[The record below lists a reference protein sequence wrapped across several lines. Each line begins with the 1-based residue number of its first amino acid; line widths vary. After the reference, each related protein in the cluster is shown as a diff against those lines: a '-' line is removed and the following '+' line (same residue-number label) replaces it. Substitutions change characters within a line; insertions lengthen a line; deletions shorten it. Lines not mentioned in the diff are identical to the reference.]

1 MTFKENLIKARS
13 HIIFLLGL
21 LAAFAAV
28 IALERWDIEG
38 LSRVPDLPASQQE
51 GPIRVLEALQEKWI
65 AKEMGIPAAPPRS
78 LSEREMGWARIAWKY
93 FESNVQP
100 TTGMVNSVDGYPSS
114 TMWDTAS
121 YLMALIA
128 VERLAIISLED
139 FDARLSAILRTL
151 AGIPLF
157 EESLPNKSYDTVSG
171 NMTDYNNQPTQGGI
185 GWSAIDIGRL
195 LVPFNIVVWNYPEH
209 TREVQAVLRR
219 WRLERMVRDGLLFG
233 AAINEKQETVLLQ
246 EGRIGYEEYAAK
258 SLGLMGWDVSGALK
272 VEDFLEWVDVYGLQV
287 PYDRRDPEI
296 YHAHNY
302 VVSEPYM
309 LDGMEFGWDEVSRVL
324 AYLVY
329 AAQEERYRHT
339 NILTAVSED
348 HIDQPPYFVYNT
360 VFTNGKIWNCITEKG
375 EDASRFKSISTKAV
389 LGWYA
394 LYQTPY
400 TEQLLEHVSSL
411 FDPEKGWYSGEY
423 EASGQ
428 PNKAI
433 TCNTNAIILESLC
446 YKRFGS
452 MLRIK

>member
-1 MTFKENLIKARS
+1 
-13 HIIFLLGL
+13 
-21 LAAFAAV
+21 
-28 IALERWDIEG
+28 
-38 LSRVPDLPASQQE
+38 
-51 GPIRVLEALQEKWI
+51 
-65 AKEMGIPAAPPRS
+65 
-78 LSEREMGWARIAWKY
+78 
-93 FESNVQP
+93 
-100 TTGMVNSVDGYPSS
+100 
-114 TMWDTAS
+114 
-121 YLMALIA
+121 
-128 VERLAIISLED
+128 
-139 FDARLSAILRTL
+139 
-151 AGIPLF
+151 
-157 EESLPNKSYDTVSG
+157 
-171 NMTDYNNQPTQGGI
+171 
-185 GWSAIDIGRL
+185 
-195 LVPFNIVVWNYPEH
+195 
-209 TREVQAVLRR
+209 
-219 WRLERMVRDGLLFG
+219 
-233 AAINEKQETVLLQ
+233 
-246 EGRIGYEEYAAK
+246 
-258 SLGLMGWDVSGALK
+258 LMGWDVSGALK

-348 HIDQPPYFVYNT
+348 HIDQPPYFVYNS

>member
-93 FESNVQP
+93 FEGNVQP

-219 WRLERMVRDGLLFG
+219 WRLERMVRDGLLYG
-233 AAINEKQETVLLQ
+233 ATVNDKRETVLLQ

-258 SLGLMGWDVSGALK
+258 SLALMGWDVSGALK
-272 VEDFLEWVDVYGLQV
+272 VEDFMKWVDVYGLQV
-287 PYDRRDPEI
+287 PYDRRDPET

-389 LGWYA
+389 FGWYA